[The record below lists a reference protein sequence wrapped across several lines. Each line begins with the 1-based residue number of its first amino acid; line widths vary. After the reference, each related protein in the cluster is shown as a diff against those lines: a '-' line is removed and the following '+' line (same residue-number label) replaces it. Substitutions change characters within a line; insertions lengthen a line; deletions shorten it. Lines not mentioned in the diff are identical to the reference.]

1 MSGLLFE
8 ARVSYLFLDLFFI
21 MIAKYN
27 FEDNS
32 MQHFIKPYLL
42 YLCLFYFRFYWPHLN
57 VEKLNIMLTN

>member
-8 ARVSYLFLDLFFI
+8 ARVSYLFLGLFFI
-21 MIAKYN
+21 MIVKYN

-32 MQHFIKPYLL
+32 MQHFIEPYLL
-42 YLCLFYFRFYWPHLN
+42 YLCLFYFRFYLPHLN